1 MDNCVAVV
9 MAAVAAYRCRKQRT
23 KNIDQLP
30 LVLGWSTRKTQS
42 CPENI
47 SKCSLCNVSFS
58 GYVLGTV

>member
-30 LVLGWSTRKTQS
+30 LVLGLVDEEDAILSR
-42 CPENI
+42 EHI
-47 SKCSLCNVSFS
+47 
-58 GYVLGTV
+58 